1 MTEPHSTTPQAPN
14 TTPPSPGVFGT
25 RIPSTVTFA
34 VGILLFFT
42 PFLEIKCNSMTIQSV
57 SGVQLATGFK
67 VDTNKGAAGYFSDMS
82 NSLENKTDR
91 KVDREDPNIYAML
104 ALLFAILGLIVAIVK
119 MRPKVNSIAG
129 MIMALATSI
138 SLILLW
144 SDIGNRIKLQVPKSE
159 DGLSISIGM
168 TSWFYVT
175 VIVFLAAAFF
185 NYKRLKSE
193 KTP

>member
-1 MTEPHSTTPQAPN
+1 MTEPQSITAQTSVTTAP
-14 TTPPSPGVFGT
+14 PPGVFGT
-25 RIPSTVTFA
+25 KIPSTVTFA

-67 VDTNKGAAGYFSDMS
+67 VDTNKGSTGYFSDIAS
-82 NSLENKTDR
+82 ENKTDR
-91 KVDREDPNIYAML
+91 KVDREDPNVYAML
-104 ALLFAILGLIVAIVK
+104 ALLFAILGLVFCIVK
-119 MRPKVNSIAG
+119 MRPRLNSISG

-138 SLILLW
+138 CLILLW
-144 SDIGNRIKLQVPKSE
+144 SDIGNKIKLQLPKND

-185 NYKRLKSE
+185 NFKRLQSE
-193 KTP
+193 STS